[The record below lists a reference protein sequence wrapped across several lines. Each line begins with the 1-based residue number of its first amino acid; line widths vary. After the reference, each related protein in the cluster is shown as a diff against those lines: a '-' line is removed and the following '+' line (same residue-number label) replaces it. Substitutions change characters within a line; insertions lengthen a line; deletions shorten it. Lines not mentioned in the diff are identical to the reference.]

1 MECGEEEKDRGKGRE
16 DERERKR
23 ERNARDAQV
32 RSRRARRKRAKR
44 REAEGG
50 RRRMERGGEG
60 GREQPLRESIYAND
74 NSEPRGQLKGP
85 AGRYINALLAE
96 QFQLFAIHKEKYQIE
111 CPE

>member
-16 DERERKR
+16 DERQKEREK
-23 ERNARDAQV
+23 RDAQV

-44 REAEGG
+44 RGAGG
-50 RRRMERGGEG
+50 RRRMERGGREG
-60 GREQPLRESIYAND
+60 RREQPLRESIYAND